1 MRPSA
6 ISLLSLALLTPAVLS
21 HPSNTNR
28 SSDPSSWRKFTA
40 SVVSRVWP
48 SWGSDKSYSHSDAAA
63 QSNARSARYLNDV
76 VLRFNLTT
84 PDQAWAIKEAAEDL
98 YLDIWEHTDDWVDI
112 RVAKD
117 IVCITRIYCQFKKLT
132 FATHRSHRCS
142 IFFQSLSVP
151 PMRL

>member
-6 ISLLSLALLTPAVLS
+6 LSLLSLVLLTPAVLS

-40 SVVSRVWP
+40 SVISRVWP
-48 SWGSDKSYSHSDAAA
+48 SWGSHKSYPQGDAAA
-63 QSNARSARYLNDV
+63 QSNARSSRYLKDV

-84 PDQAWAIKEAAEDL
+84 PDQALAIKEAAEDL

-117 IVCITRIYCQFKKLT
+117 IVCNTEIYRQFKN
-132 FATHRSHRCS
+132 
-142 IFFQSLSVP
+142 
-151 PMRL
+151 